1 MKTGETNNGDMGK
14 HASNGDAYSCGY
26 VAIVGRPNVG
36 KSTLLNQLLG
46 QKISITAHKPQTT
59 RHRILGIKTS
69 TEAQIIYVDTPGIHD
84 KAKLALNRYMN
95 RAATT
100 SIKDVDVIL
109 FVVDGMTWNDQDEY
123 VLKMLSGIDVPVI
136 LVINKL
142 DKIKD
147 KESLLPSLG
156 KLANKRKFA
165 QLVPVSARTGTAVDA
180 LEQAVVQLLPKS
192 GRFFPE
198 DQITD
203 RSERFMAAE
212 FIREK
217 LMRSL
222 GEEVPYALTVE
233 IERFEDQENLK
244 KINAII
250 WVSRPGQKGI
260 IIGKG
265 GSLLKRI
272 GEQARKDMEIAFDKK
287 VFLQLW
293 VKVKQGWS
301 DDERALRSLGYDDE

>member
-1 MKTGETNNGDMGK
+1 MVNPTTNDG
-14 HASNGDAYSCGY
+14 AYSCGY

-46 QKISITAHKPQTT
+46 QKVSITAQKPQTT
-59 RHRILGIKTS
+59 RHRILGIKTD
-69 TEAQIIYVDTPGIHD
+69 ERAQIIYVDTPGIHD

-95 RAATT
+95 RAATS
-100 SIKDVDVIL
+100 SINDVDVIL
-109 FVVDGMTWNDQDEY
+109 FVVDGMTWNDQDDY
-123 VLKMLSGIDVPVI
+123 VLQKLASVSVPVI
-136 LVINKL
+136 LVLNKL
-142 DKIKD
+142 DRIKD
-147 KESLLPSLG
+147 KESLLPNLEKLSG
-156 KLANKRKFA
+156 KMKYA
-165 QLVPVSARTGTAVDA
+165 QLIPVSARTGEAINELEDAVI
-180 LEQAVVQLLPKS
+180 ELLPES
-192 GRFFPE
+192 GPFFPE

-244 KINAII
+244 KINAVI

-265 GSLLKRI
+265 GHMLKRI
-272 GEQARKDMEIAFDKK
+272 GEQARKDMERAFDSK

-301 DDERALRSLGYDDE
+301 DDERALRSLGYGDEQ

>member
-1 MKTGETNNGDMGK
+1 MGNQTPK
-14 HASNGDAYSCGY
+14 DGAYVCGY

-46 QKISITAHKPQTT
+46 QKVSITAHKPQTT
-59 RHRILGIKTS
+59 RHRILGIKTDAR
-69 TEAQIIYVDTPGIHD
+69 AQIIYVDTPGIHD

-95 RAATT
+95 RAATS
-100 SIKDVDVIL
+100 SINDVDVIL
-109 FVVDGMTWNDQDEY
+109 FVVDGLTWNDQDEY
-123 VLKMLSGIDVPVI
+123 VLKKLSTTDVPVI
-136 LVINKL
+136 LVLNKL

-147 KESLLPSLG
+147 KESLLPNLG
-156 KLANKRKFA
+156 KLADKMKFA
-165 QLVPVSARTGTAVDA
+165 QLIPVSARSGEAVDA
-180 LEQAVVQLLPKS
+180 LEETVVRLLPKTDP
-192 GRFFPE
+192 FFPE

-233 IERFEDQENLK
+233 IELFEDQENLK

-265 GSLLKRI
+265 GGMLKRI
-272 GEQARKDMEIAFDKK
+272 GEQARKDMERAFDCK

-301 DDERALRSLGYDDE
+301 DDERALRSLGYGDEQ